1 MGNAK
6 NSFSQRRKG
15 VNLRQ
20 LKQIPVSFRII
31 MVKDNL
37 SRKLVA
43 RCAAAAMA
51 LIITL
56 SMAGVSNLGGSSESA
71 IGTQAETS
79 ESTVQTTESRNTDG
93 TVAYSMATY
102 KASQG
107 AVSESE
113 ITKATT
119 TTKTSASQTNSETT
133 TAAATTTKSAET
145 SKTTSKSS
153 VKTPAQTTAYKP
165 SYAKDTATTTVAPK
179 PSETSASGQEQG
191 ETDKTEVAA
200 KPVML
205 AEQTYETDYTHPWNK
220 QTNQIT
226 VHWNAANNAVKYM
239 VFIYGGQYK
248 AWTEIATTAGL
259 QYTATGLKRDTSY
272 TFAVKAVSEN
282 GTTSD
287 YSAPVVIKT
296 ARMDYSVAGWQAMC
310 RIVYHEVGGAAGS
323 FWDRPIVYVADCV
336 ANQYV
341 CAKYTHQGSW
351 SSYYRRFSNIESI
364 IYQSGGFASSA
375 TLSARGANYS
385 NVTKR
390 VKLAVWG
397 ATYGVTTY
405 KNIANDYNI
414 FFWNSSYSAVKN
426 SAKLGYSFKTPFGNY
441 VNIWRK
447 FWG

>member
-1 MGNAK
+1 
-6 NSFSQRRKG
+6 
-15 VNLRQ
+15 
-20 LKQIPVSFRII
+20 
-31 MVKDNL
+31 MVKDHL
-37 SRKLVA
+37 SRKLVT

-51 LIITL
+51 LIITM
-56 SMAGVSNLGGSSESA
+56 SMAGVSEMGGSSESA
-71 IGTQAETS
+71 IGTQTEAAQTSAQQS
-79 ESTVQTTESRNTDG
+79 ESRSTDG
-93 TVAYSMATY
+93 TVAFSMATY

-107 AVSESE
+107 AASESE
-113 ITKATT
+113 MTKATT
-119 TTKTSASQTNSETT
+119 TTKTSAASENADTT
-133 TAAATTTKSAET
+133 KPAATTTKNAEAA
-145 SKTTSKSS
+145 KTTGKST
-153 VKTPAQTTAYKP
+153 VRTPAYTAPRKQ

-179 PSETSASGQEQG
+179 PSETTTSGQTQQG
-191 ETDKTEVAA
+191 EKEATGVVA
-200 KPVML
+200 KPVMQ
-205 AEQTYETDYTHPWNK
+205 AEKTYETDYTHPWNK

-226 VHWNAANNAVKYM
+226 VHWNAANNAEKYM
-239 VFIYGGQYK
+239 VFVFGGQYK
-248 AWTEIATTAGL
+248 AWTEIATTAAL

-272 TFAVKAVSEN
+272 TFMVKAVGADGAVSE
-282 GTTSD
+282 

-351 SSYYRRFSNIESI
+351 SAYYRRFPNIESI

-385 NVTKR
+385 NVSRR

-414 FFWNSSYSAVKN
+414 FFWNSSYGPVARS
-426 SAKLGYSFKTPFGNY
+426 SKLGYSFKSPFGNY